1 MSDSSSNNGNNKAS
15 QKGFFKR
22 MLNQEES
29 KSAKQVEVKP
39 RHPSFVVTNEATVTP
54 GRVSKPQAPGVVISP
69 AVRQLNKDGY
79 VVFNTPEK
87 EDVYITIQPDSAFFD
102 DEEPKMVKM
111 AGGSFVGSKQTPSKE
126 MPIKTEPEA
135 APVVY
140 TQPADIFS
148 NAARR
153 NAMDEIDFGEVIL
166 KKKQAAEAVIE
177 PPPALFVPNY
187 GGIAP
192 SIIKESYVP
201 EAHHAV
207 AATASAAVDT
217 KGMAPIKVY
226 REEPEF
232 KVQET
237 PARTPFIEMP
247 SGLYLDG
254 NKANNTAE
262 TEDNRMFVI
271 PSFTEAS
278 VKAEAVATSEAIP
291 VSIAA
296 QVQPAVAPAPEKVEV
311 VVEDICSTAVKEDSL
326 TVSNVPAPLEVADL
340 VADIMK
346 LTVPGLHLGEDMM
359 DESAHYKEIAIPDDG
374 LESYDYKFGPMRS
387 SAKKED
393 TSYASFFGLEG

>member
-1 MSDSSSNNGNNKAS
+1 MSGSSSNSSNNKAP

-39 RHPSFVVTNEATVTP
+39 RHPSFEVSNEATVTP

-69 AVRQLNKDGY
+69 AIRQLNKDGY

-111 AGGSFVGSKQTPSKE
+111 AGGSFVGTKQTPTKE
-126 MPIKTEPEA
+126 MPIKAEPEA
-135 APVVY
+135 APVVI

-148 NAARR
+148 NANRR

-166 KKKQAAEAVIE
+166 KKKQAPEVVIE
-177 PPPALFVPNY
+177 APALFVPNY
-187 GGIAP
+187 NGIAP
-192 SIIKESYVP
+192 SVIKESYVP
-201 EAHHAV
+201 EAHQAV
-207 AATASAAVDT
+207 AATASAVVDT
-217 KGMAPIKVY
+217 KGMAPIKLY
-226 REEPEF
+226 KEEPEF

-237 PARTPFIEMP
+237 PARAPFIEMP

-254 NKANNTAE
+254 NKANNTSE
-262 TEDNRMFVI
+262 IEDNRMFVI

-278 VKAEAVATSEAIP
+278 VKAEAVVTSEAIP
-291 VSIAA
+291 ISIAA
-296 QVQPAVAPAPEKVEV
+296 QAQPVVAPAPEKVEV
-311 VVEDICSTAVKEDSL
+311 IVEDICKTAEKEDSV
-326 TVSNVPAPLEVADL
+326 TVSNVPAPVEVADL

-359 DESAHYKEIAIPDDG
+359 DESAHYKEIAIPEDG

-393 TSYASFFGLEG
+393 STYASFFGLEG